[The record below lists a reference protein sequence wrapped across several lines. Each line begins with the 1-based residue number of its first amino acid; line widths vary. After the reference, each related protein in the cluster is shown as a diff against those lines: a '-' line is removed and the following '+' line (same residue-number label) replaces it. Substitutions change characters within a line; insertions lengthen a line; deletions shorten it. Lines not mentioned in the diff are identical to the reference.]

1 MDFVKA
7 EKKIVDYFHPVWRL
21 CAEIGDDVVHV
32 LFEERWSL
40 KAFGLGDFESL
51 VDGVGH
57 LYVRD
62 GDHQRQTN
70 GTGIFGRKYGVVVDE
85 LGSREAEVEQL
96 ADVVYVSQIMK
107 RWRG

>member
-1 MDFVKA
+1 MMFLIIKT
-7 EKKIVDYFHPVWRL
+7 
-21 CAEIGDDVVHV
+21 EIFDVVHV